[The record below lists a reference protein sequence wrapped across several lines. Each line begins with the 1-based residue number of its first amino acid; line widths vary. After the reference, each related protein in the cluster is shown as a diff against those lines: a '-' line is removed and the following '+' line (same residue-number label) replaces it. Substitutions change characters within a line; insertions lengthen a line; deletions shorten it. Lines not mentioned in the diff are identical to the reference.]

1 MTLIQEK
8 KKKLFFLLWLADVV
22 FQLNFNCHRFEL
34 RTLSNI
40 GATKFEK
47 RLPIGTF
54 TFLFLN
60 SHFSVTL

>member
-34 RTLSNI
+34 RPLSNI
-40 GATKFEK
+40 GATKFENVYQ
-47 RLPIGTF
+47 LEHSPF
-54 TFLFLN
+54 YF
-60 SHFSVTL
+60 